1 MTKRVLIVALLFAVT
16 LPLFADFDDI
26 ADAIQRQRGVHRVWT
41 PGVGLARVFV
51 WIIRPKGVRDVQ
63 VAVFEGAEKI
73 DPSDLHSILRRYADP
88 GFAPLVKVWSK
99 KSDEWSFIYARPHGK
114 NDRIE
119 LIVLARDDEDTV
131 LVRVDV
137 DASVLAKELHEHP
150 RYVSKFARQ

>member
-1 MTKRVLIVALLFAVT
+1 VTKRLLIAALLCAVT

-26 ADAIQRQRGVHRVWT
+26 ADAIERQRGVHRVWT

-63 VAVFEGAEKI
+63 VAVFEGAENI
-73 DPSDLHSILRRYADP
+73 DPSNLHAILRSHIGA

-99 KSDEWSFIYARPHGK
+99 SSDEWSFIYARPHGR
-114 NDRIE
+114 NDRVE
-119 LIVLARDDEDTV
+119 LIVLSRDDEDAV

-137 DASVLAKELHEHP
+137 DATVLAKELHEHP
-150 RYVSKFARQ
+150 RYVSKLARQ